1 MADETTANQVEET
14 NPDVAEEAAG
24 KPGLTGKKKWLIIG
38 IVFAVQL
45 PVVILIGQKL
55 IRPHLVPQTE
65 QAAMEKSDET
75 RGTILMLEDVTVNL
89 KGSRKSRFLRVSI
102 GLEVED
108 DKLISEIEMRKP
120 EIRDAVITSIS
131 GRRVDQLI
139 SVEGKEQLKA
149 ELKQRIDG
157 TLQEGNVLKV
167 YFSDFVVQ

>member
-1 MADETTANQVEET
+1 MADEPTAEQADET
-14 NPDVAEEAAG
+14 NPEQAAEASG
-24 KPGLTGKKKWLIIG
+24 KKQITGKKRWMIIG
-38 IVFAVQL
+38 IVFAVQI
-45 PVVILIGQKL
+45 PVVALIGQKL
-55 IRPHLVPQTE
+55 IKPHLVPE
-65 QAAMEKSDET
+65 SLQAAENKSNET
-75 RGTILMLEDVTVNL
+75 RGTILMLDDVTVNL

-102 GLEVED
+102 GLEVDD
-108 DKLISEIEMRKP
+108 DKVIAEIEMRKP

-157 TLQEGNVLKV
+157 TLKEGNILKV

>member
-1 MADETTANQVEET
+1 MADEPTADQTEET
-14 NPDVAEEAAG
+14 NPEQAAEASG
-24 KPGLTGKKKWLIIG
+24 KAPITGKKRLMIIG
-38 IVFAVQL
+38 IVFAVQI
-45 PVVILIGQKL
+45 PVVALIGQKL
-55 IRPHLVPQTE
+55 IKPHLVPETQ
-65 QAAMEKSDET
+65 QAVAAVADET

-108 DKLISEIEMRKP
+108 DNLISEIEMRKP

-149 ELKQRIDG
+149 ELKQRIDE
-157 TLQEGNVLKV
+157 TLQEGNILKV